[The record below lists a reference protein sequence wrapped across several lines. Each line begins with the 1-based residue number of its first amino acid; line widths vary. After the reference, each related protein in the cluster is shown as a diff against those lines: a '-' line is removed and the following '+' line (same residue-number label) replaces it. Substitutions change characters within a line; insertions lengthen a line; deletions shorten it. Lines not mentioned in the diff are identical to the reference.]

1 MPPVIEVDH
10 ASQSF
15 KTRRGVIH
23 ALRDVS
29 VSLEAGE
36 VLCLVGESGSGKTT
50 LGKMIAGLRR
60 PTDGRVLF
68 EGRDIW
74 TSSREEFARYRRAVQ
89 IVHQDPYAS
98 LNPVQRVR
106 DILAAPLE
114 RHRIT
119 RGRSTLARIRE
130 ILTQVDLTP
139 PDDFLDKFPHQ
150 LSGGQ
155 RQRVSIARALTLSP
169 RVIVADEAVSMVD
182 TSIRVSLLNT
192 LLRLREELGVAFLF
206 ITHDLGIAK
215 YFGWSGSTAVMY
227 LGRVVERAPT
237 RDLIAE
243 PHHPYTRALLSAI
256 PEPDPVLTRAKE
268 KLLLRSLEIPSL
280 LHLPPGCAFHPRCP
294 LFEAGLCDTE
304 MPALTPLPGRRELA
318 CHVVLRELA
327 RSGRAALDGGSEA
340 AHAGVHDPAPV
351 AVAREEGI
359 VGGAGQRVEAPL
371 SIGDEE
377 GKGGD
382 GSGSRGIRR

>member
-1 MPPVIEVDH
+1 MPPLIEVDH

-15 KTRRGVIH
+15 RTRRGVIQ
-23 ALRDVS
+23 ALQDVS
-29 VSLEAGE
+29 ASIEAGE

-60 PTDGRVLF
+60 PTAGRVLF

-74 TSSREEFARYRRAVQ
+74 TAPKDEFARYRRAVQ

-114 RHRIT
+114 RHRVT
-119 RGRSTLARIRE
+119 SGRSTVERIRE

-139 PDDFLDKFPHQ
+139 PDDYIDKYPHQ

-169 RVIVADEAVSMVD
+169 RMIVADEAVSMVD

-192 LLRLREELGVAFLF
+192 LLRLRENLDVAFLF

-227 LGRVVERAPT
+227 LGRIVERAPT
-237 RDLIAE
+237 RDLIAR

-256 PEPDPVLTRAKE
+256 PEPDPELTRKKE

-280 LHLPPGCAFHPRCP
+280 LHLPSGCTFHPRCP
-294 LFEAGLCDTE
+294 MFEEGVCDKQIPE
-304 MPALTPLPGRRELA
+304 LTSIGNRREIA
-318 CHVVLRELA
+318 CHVALRELTSPPLPLATGGGEEEPRGSTRRA
-327 RSGRAALDGGSEA
+327 RTVASAEGEA
-340 AHAGVHDPAPV
+340 AMGS
-351 AVAREEGI
+351 
-359 VGGAGQRVEAPL
+359 GQRVDASL
-371 SIGDEE
+371 SISDGEKVPPGE
-377 GKGGD
+377 GGKG
-382 GSGSRGIRR
+382 

>member
-1 MPPVIEVDH
+1 VPALIEVRQ

-15 KTRRGVIH
+15 RTRRGVIN
-23 ALRDVS
+23 ALQDVS
-29 VSLEAGE
+29 VSLEGGE

-60 PTDGRVLF
+60 PTGGQVLF
-68 EGRDIW
+68 EGQDIW
-74 TSSREEFARYRRAVQ
+74 TASHEVFARYRRAVQ

-114 RHRIT
+114 RHGIT
-119 RGRSTLARIRE
+119 KGRATLERMRE
-130 ILTQVDLTP
+130 ILTQVDVTP
-139 PDDFLDKFPHQ
+139 PDDYLDKYPHQ

-155 RQRVSIARALTLSP
+155 RQRISIARALTLGP

-192 LLRLREELGVAFLF
+192 LLRLREDLNVAFLF

-215 YFGWSGSTAVMY
+215 YFGWSGNTAVMY

-237 RDLIAE
+237 RALIAH
-243 PHHPYTRALLSAI
+243 PHHPYARALLSAI
-256 PEPDPVLTRAKE
+256 PEPDPELTRKKA

-280 LHLPPGCAFHPRCP
+280 LDLPRGCTFHPRCP
-294 LFEAGLCDTE
+294 LFETGLCDDQRPE
-304 MPALTPLPGRRELA
+304 LTTLPDGREVA
-318 CHVVLRELA
+318 CHVAVRDLLPRA
-327 RSGRAALDGGSEA
+327 SG
-340 AHAGVHDPAPV
+340 V
-351 AVAREEGI
+351 A
-359 VGGAGQRVEAPL
+359 
-371 SIGDEE
+371 
-377 GKGGD
+377 
-382 GSGSRGIRR
+382 